1 MAVEAEAGSSEPP
14 SPTRDEEGGH
24 TRRRGGWTA
33 WLVRGGKKRVKLP
46 VSASPGGKGK
56 ESVVDRAVAND
67 ASASSSGCLGR
78 MRARGTLVHLVYV
91 RVSRATSKAW
101 SRKVARWS
109 ANWRK
114 MGPSSNRVSPTRD
127 LMAPAPRRED
137 DDDADDAEDVSP
149 VRPFDH
155 RAIVALSP
163 QGGSPPL
170 IFGGAATTPRG
181 VRTDDR
187 ANDGE
192 TDERI
197 SGRTT
202 TTTTPTPPQQTPRGG
217 FQTPR
222 GTHVAMAS
230 LASGGGIGRRTLG
243 GGGNAST
250 SKKPMS
256 TQSNKPMRH
265 RGHQV
270 GAKYLSP
277 NPPTHEV
284 YSDSDSDG
292 DDKENKYAN
301 GVNLNP
307 GMRGN
312 KTPVGFRLYDGL
324 RSRTASSNQFPEN
337 DEDEVPTVSPI
348 AAALA
353 SLPPFVVNRDT
364 HGLPGTD
371 ERRRLPLS
379 ERKGT
384 DWSSNSSATK
394 RTPLGDKS
402 LIRATSGSSL
412 AILRAATPSSSCG
425 PVHTP
430 SSRQGLVSPTT
441 SQPRGDEV
449 REMELFVAL
458 EELVSSH

>member
-1 MAVEAEAGSSEPP
+1 MSGAMAVEAEAGSSEPP
-14 SPTRDEEGGH
+14 SLDRDEEGG
-24 TRRRGGWTA
+24 RELRRGGWTA

-78 MRARGTLVHLVYV
+78 MRARGTLVRLVYV

-101 SRKVARWS
+101 HRKVARWS

-114 MGPSSNRVSPTRD
+114 MGTSSNRVSPTRD
-127 LMAPAPRRED
+127 LMGEASIRR

-155 RAIVALSP
+155 MAIVALSP

-170 IFGGAATTPRG
+170 IFGGTATTPVRP
-181 VRTDDR
+181 RTDDR

-197 SGRTT
+197 SGRT

-243 GGGNAST
+243 GEEIAST
-250 SKKPMS
+250 SKKPVS

-265 RGHQV
+265 R

-292 DDKENKYAN
+292 DDKENIYAN

-307 GMRGN
+307 NTRGN

-337 DEDEVPTVSPI
+337 DDDEVPTVSPI

-371 ERRRLPLS
+371 LPRRLPLS

-384 DWSSNSSATK
+384 DWSSYDSATK

-412 AILRAATPSSSCG
+412 AILRAATPSSCG

-430 SSRQGLVSPTT
+430 SSRQSLVSPTT

>member
-14 SPTRDEEGGH
+14 SIDRDEEGG
-24 TRRRGGWTA
+24 RELRRGGWTA

-78 MRARGTLVHLVYV
+78 MRARGTLVRLVYV

-101 SRKVARWS
+101 HRKVARWS

-114 MGPSSNRVSPTRD
+114 MGTSSNRVSPTRD
-127 LMAPAPRRED
+127 LMGEASTRREY
-137 DDDADDAEDVSP
+137 DDDAEDAEDVSP

-197 SGRTT
+197 SELTMT
-202 TTTTPTPPQQTPRGG
+202 SPTPPQQTTAIG

-243 GGGNAST
+243 GEEIAST
-250 SKKPMS
+250 SKKPVS

-265 RGHQV
+265 R

-292 DDKENKYAN
+292 DDKENIYAN

-307 GMRGN
+307 NTRGN

-337 DEDEVPTVSPI
+337 DDDEVPTVSPI

-353 SLPPFVVNRDT
+353 SLPPFVVNHDT

-371 ERRRLPLS
+371 LPRRLPLS

-384 DWSSNSSATK
+384 DWSSDNSATK

-412 AILRAATPSSSCG
+412 AILRAATPSSACG
-425 PVHTP
+425 PAHTP

>member
-1 MAVEAEAGSSEPP
+1 MGEASI
-14 SPTRDEEGGH
+14 
-24 TRRRGGWTA
+24 RR
-33 WLVRGGKKRVKLP
+33 
-46 VSASPGGKGK
+46 
-56 ESVVDRAVAND
+56 
-67 ASASSSGCLGR
+67 
-78 MRARGTLVHLVYV
+78 
-91 RVSRATSKAW
+91 
-101 SRKVARWS
+101 
-109 ANWRK
+109 
-114 MGPSSNRVSPTRD
+114 
-127 LMAPAPRRED
+127 

-155 RAIVALSP
+155 MAIVALSP

-170 IFGGAATTPRG
+170 IFGGTATTPVRP
-181 VRTDDR
+181 RTDDR

-197 SGRTT
+197 SGRT

-243 GGGNAST
+243 GIDAST
-250 SKKPMS
+250 SKKPVS

-265 RGHQV
+265 R

-292 DDKENKYAN
+292 DDKENIYAN
-301 GVNLNP
+301 GVNLNLVN
-307 GMRGN
+307 RGN

-324 RSRTASSNQFPEN
+324 RSRTASSKQFLEN
-337 DEDEVPTVSPI
+337 DDDHVATVSPI

-353 SLPPFVVNRDT
+353 SLPPFVVNHDT

-371 ERRRLPLS
+371 LPRRLPLS

-384 DWSSNSSATK
+384 DWSSNHSATK

-412 AILRAATPSSSCG
+412 AILRAATPSSCG

-430 SSRQGLVSPTT
+430 SSRQSLVSPTT

>member
-14 SPTRDEEGGH
+14 SIDRDEEGG
-24 TRRRGGWTA
+24 RELRRGGWTA

-78 MRARGTLVHLVYV
+78 MRAHGTLVRLVYV

-101 SRKVARWS
+101 YRKVARWS

-114 MGPSSNRVSPTRD
+114 MGTSSNRVSPTRD
-127 LMAPAPRRED
+127 LMGEASTRREY
-137 DDDADDAEDVSP
+137 DDDAEDAEDVSP

-202 TTTTPTPPQQTPRGG
+202 TTTPTPPQQTPRGG

-243 GGGNAST
+243 GIDAST
-250 SKKPMS
+250 SKKPVS

-265 RGHQV
+265 R

-292 DDKENKYAN
+292 DDKENIYAN
-301 GVNLNP
+301 GVNLNLVN
-307 GMRGN
+307 RGN

-324 RSRTASSNQFPEN
+324 RSRTASSKQLLEN
-337 DEDEVPTVSPI
+337 DDDHVATVSPI

-353 SLPPFVVNRDT
+353 SLPPFVVNHDT

-371 ERRRLPLS
+371 LPRRLPLS

-384 DWSSNSSATK
+384 DWSSNHSATK

-412 AILRAATPSSSCG
+412 AILRAATPSSCG

-430 SSRQGLVSPTT
+430 SSRQSLVSPTT

>member
-14 SPTRDEEGGH
+14 SIDRDEEGG
-24 TRRRGGWTA
+24 RELRRGGWTA

-78 MRARGTLVHLVYV
+78 MRARGTLVRLVYV
-91 RVSRATSKAW
+91 CVSRATSKAW

-114 MGPSSNRVSPTRD
+114 MGTSSNRVSPTRD
-127 LMAPAPRRED
+127 LMGEASTRREY
-137 DDDADDAEDVSP
+137 DDDAEDAEDVSP

-202 TTTTPTPPQQTPRGG
+202 TTTPTPPQQTPRGG

-243 GGGNAST
+243 GIDAST
-250 SKKPMS
+250 SKKPVS

-265 RGHQV
+265 R

-292 DDKENKYAN
+292 DDKENA
-301 GVNLNP
+301 GVNP
-307 GMRGN
+307 MRGN

-337 DEDEVPTVSPI
+337 DDDEVPTVSPI

-371 ERRRLPLS
+371 LPRRLPLS

-384 DWSSNSSATK
+384 DWSSDNSATK

-412 AILRAATPSSSCG
+412 AILRAATPSSCG

-430 SSRQGLVSPTT
+430 SSRQSLVSPTT

>member
-1 MAVEAEAGSSEPP
+1 MSGAMAVEAEAGSSEPP

-78 MRARGTLVHLVYV
+78 MRARRTLVRLVYV
-91 RVSRATSKAW
+91 RVTRATSKAW

-114 MGPSSNRVSPTRD
+114 MGTPSNRVSPTRD
-127 LMAPAPRRED
+127 VMGETAPRRED

-170 IFGGAATTPRG
+170 IFGGTATTPRG
-181 VRTDDR
+181 GRTDGR
-187 ANDGE
+187 TNDGE
-192 TDERI
+192 AELISER
-197 SGRTT
+197 TM
-202 TTTTPTPPQQTPRGG
+202 TTPGAVQQTPRGG

-243 GGGNAST
+243 GGDAST

-265 RGHQV
+265 RG
-270 GAKYLSP
+270 AKYLSP
-277 NPPTHEV
+277 NPATHEV

-301 GVNLNP
+301 GVNPNT
-307 GMRGN
+307 RGN

-324 RSRTASSNQFPEN
+324 RSRTASSKQFLEN
-337 DEDEVPTVSPI
+337 DDYHVATVSPI

-371 ERRRLPLS
+371 ERRLPLS

-412 AILRAATPSSSCG
+412 AILRAATPSSCG

>member
-1 MAVEAEAGSSEPP
+1 MSGAMAVEAEAGSSEPP

-56 ESVVDRAVAND
+56 ESVVDRAVAKD

-78 MRARGTLVHLVYV
+78 MRAHGTLVRLVYV

-114 MGPSSNRVSPTRD
+114 MGTSSNRVSPTRD

-243 GGGNAST
+243 GEEIAST
-250 SKKPMS
+250 SKKPVS

-265 RGHQV
+265 R

-301 GVNLNP
+301 GVNPNT
-307 GMRGN
+307 RGN

-337 DEDEVPTVSPI
+337 DDDEVPTVSPI

-353 SLPPFVVNRDT
+353 SLPPFVVNRE
-364 HGLPGTD
+364 HGTD
-371 ERRRLPLS
+371 ERRLPLS
-379 ERKGT
+379 ERKET
-384 DWSSNSSATK
+384 YSATK

-412 AILRAATPSSSCG
+412 AILRAATPSSCG

-430 SSRQGLVSPTT
+430 SSRQSLVSPTT

>member
-1 MAVEAEAGSSEPP
+1 MSGAMAVEAEAGSSEPP

-56 ESVVDRAVAND
+56 ESVVDRAVAKD

-78 MRARGTLVHLVYV
+78 MRARRTLVRLVYV
-91 RVSRATSKAW
+91 RVTRATSKAW

-114 MGPSSNRVSPTRD
+114 MGTPSNRVSPTRD
-127 LMAPAPRRED
+127 VMGETAPRRED

-181 VRTDDR
+181 GRTDGR
-187 ANDGE
+187 TNDGE
-192 TDERI
+192 AELISER
-197 SGRTT
+197 TM
-202 TTTTPTPPQQTPRGG
+202 TTPGAVQQTPRGG

-243 GGGNAST
+243 GGDAST

-265 RGHQV
+265 RG
-270 GAKYLSP
+270 AKYLSP
-277 NPPTHEV
+277 NPATHEV

-301 GVNLNP
+301 GVNPNT
-307 GMRGN
+307 RGN

-337 DEDEVPTVSPI
+337 NDDEVATVSPI

-353 SLPPFVVNRDT
+353 SLPPFVVNRE
-364 HGLPGTD
+364 HGTD
-371 ERRRLPLS
+371 ERRLPLS
-379 ERKGT
+379 ERKET
-384 DWSSNSSATK
+384 YSATK

-412 AILRAATPSSSCG
+412 AILRAATPSSCG

>member
-14 SPTRDEEGGH
+14 SLDRDEEGGH
-24 TRRRGGWTA
+24 TRGRGGWTA

-78 MRARGTLVHLVYV
+78 MRARGTILRLVCV

-127 LMAPAPRRED
+127 LMGEASTRRED

-163 QGGSPPL
+163 QGGSPPI

-181 VRTDDR
+181 PRTDDR
-187 ANDGE
+187 TNDGE

-202 TTTTPTPPQQTPRGG
+202 TTTTPGAVQQTPRGG

-243 GGGNAST
+243 GIDAST

-256 TQSNKPMRH
+256 TQSNKPTRH
-265 RGHQV
+265 R

-277 NPPTHEV
+277 NPPTHKV

-292 DDKENKYAN
+292 DDKENTYAN
-301 GVNLNP
+301 GVNLNLNT
-307 GMRGN
+307 RGN

-337 DEDEVPTVSPI
+337 DDDEVPTVSPI

-371 ERRRLPLS
+371 LPRRLPLS

-412 AILRAATPSSSCG
+412 AILRAATPSSACG
-425 PVHTP
+425 PAHTP

>member
-1 MAVEAEAGSSEPP
+1 MSGAMAVEAEAGSSDPP

-56 ESVVDRAVAND
+56 ESAVDRAVAKD

-78 MRARGTLVHLVYV
+78 MRAHGTLVRLVYV

-101 SRKVARWS
+101 HRKVARWS

-114 MGPSSNRVSPTRD
+114 MGTPSNRVSPTRD
-127 LMAPAPRRED
+127 LMGETAPRRED
-137 DDDADDAEDVSP
+137 DDADDADDAEDVSP

-155 RAIVALSP
+155 MAIVALSP

-181 VRTDDR
+181 ARTDDR

-202 TTTTPTPPQQTPRGG
+202 TTPGAVQQTPRGG

-243 GGGNAST
+243 GIDAST

-277 NPPTHEV
+277 NPPNHEV

-292 DDKENKYAN
+292 DKENA
-301 GVNLNP
+301 GVTP
-307 GMRGN
+307 MRGN

-337 DEDEVPTVSPI
+337 DDDEVPTVSPI

-371 ERRRLPLS
+371 SLPRLPLS

-384 DWSSNSSATK
+384 DWSSNDSATK

-425 PVHTP
+425 PVLTP

-441 SQPRGDEV
+441 SQPRERDEV

>member
-1 MAVEAEAGSSEPP
+1 MSGAMAVEAEAGSSEPP

-56 ESVVDRAVAND
+56 ESVVDRAGAND

-78 MRARGTLVHLVYV
+78 MRARGTLVRLVYV

-101 SRKVARWS
+101 HRKVARWS

-114 MGPSSNRVSPTRD
+114 MGTSSNRVSPTRD
-127 LMAPAPRRED
+127 LMGEASTRRED

-163 QGGSPPL
+163 QGGSPPI

-181 VRTDDR
+181 ARTDDR
-187 ANDGE
+187 TNDGE

-202 TTTTPTPPQQTPRGG
+202 TTTTPGAVQQTPRGG

-243 GGGNAST
+243 GIDAST

-256 TQSNKPMRH
+256 TQSNKPTRH
-265 RGHQV
+265 R

-277 NPPTHEV
+277 NPPTHKV

-292 DDKENKYAN
+292 DDKENTYAN
-301 GVNLNP
+301 GVNLNLNT
-307 GMRGN
+307 RGN

-371 ERRRLPLS
+371 LPRRLPLS

-412 AILRAATPSSSCG
+412 AILRAATPSSCG
-425 PVHTP
+425 PVNSM
-430 SSRQGLVSPTT
+430 SSQRTVSPTT

>member
-1 MAVEAEAGSSEPP
+1 MSGAMAVEAEAGSSEPP

-56 ESVVDRAVAND
+56 ESVVDRAVAKD

-78 MRARGTLVHLVYV
+78 MRARRTLVRLVYV
-91 RVSRATSKAW
+91 RVTRATSKAW

-114 MGPSSNRVSPTRD
+114 MGTPSNRVSPTRD
-127 LMAPAPRRED
+127 VMGETAPRRED

-181 VRTDDR
+181 GRTDGR
-187 ANDGE
+187 TNDGE
-192 TDERI
+192 AELISER
-197 SGRTT
+197 TM
-202 TTTTPTPPQQTPRGG
+202 TTPGAVQQTPRGG

-243 GGGNAST
+243 GGDAST

-265 RGHQV
+265 RG
-270 GAKYLSP
+270 AKYLSP
-277 NPPTHEV
+277 NPATHEV

-301 GVNLNP
+301 GVNPNT
-307 GMRGN
+307 RGN

-324 RSRTASSNQFPEN
+324 RSRTASSNQFLEN
-337 DEDEVPTVSPI
+337 DDDEVATVSPI

-353 SLPPFVVNRDT
+353 SLPPFVVNRE
-364 HGLPGTD
+364 HGTD
-371 ERRRLPLS
+371 ERRLPLS
-379 ERKGT
+379 ERKET
-384 DWSSNSSATK
+384 YSATK

-412 AILRAATPSSSCG
+412 AILRAATPSSCG

>member
-1 MAVEAEAGSSEPP
+1 M
-14 SPTRDEEGGH
+14 
-24 TRRRGGWTA
+24 
-33 WLVRGGKKRVKLP
+33 KLP

-101 SRKVARWS
+101 HRKVARWS

-114 MGPSSNRVSPTRD
+114 MGTSSNRVSPTRD
-127 LMAPAPRRED
+127 LMGEASTRREY
-137 DDDADDAEDVSP
+137 DDDAEDAEDVSP

-202 TTTTPTPPQQTPRGG
+202 TTTPTPPQQTPRGG

-243 GGGNAST
+243 GIDAST
-250 SKKPMS
+250 SKKPVS

-265 RGHQV
+265 R

-292 DDKENKYAN
+292 DDKENIYAN

-307 GMRGN
+307 NTRGN

-337 DEDEVPTVSPI
+337 DDDEVPTVSPI

-371 ERRRLPLS
+371 LPRRLPLS

-412 AILRAATPSSSCG
+412 AILRAATPSSACG
-425 PVHTP
+425 PAHTP

>member
-1 MAVEAEAGSSEPP
+1 MSGAMAVEAEAGSSEPP

-56 ESVVDRAVAND
+56 ESVVDRAVAKD
-67 ASASSSGCLGR
+67 ASASSSGGLGR
-78 MRARGTLVHLVYV
+78 MRARRTLVRLVYV
-91 RVSRATSKAW
+91 RVTRATSKAW

-114 MGPSSNRVSPTRD
+114 MGTSSNRVSPTRD
-127 LMAPAPRRED
+127 VMGETAPRRED

-181 VRTDDR
+181 GRTDGR
-187 ANDGE
+187 TNDGE
-192 TDERI
+192 AELISER
-197 SGRTT
+197 TM
-202 TTTTPTPPQQTPRGG
+202 TTPGAVQQTPRGG

-243 GGGNAST
+243 GGDAST

-265 RGHQV
+265 RG
-270 GAKYLSP
+270 AKYLSP
-277 NPPTHEV
+277 NPATHEV

-301 GVNLNP
+301 GVNPNT
-307 GMRGN
+307 RGN

-324 RSRTASSNQFPEN
+324 RSRTASSNQFLEN
-337 DEDEVPTVSPI
+337 DDDEVATVPPI

-353 SLPPFVVNRDT
+353 SLPPFVVNRE
-364 HGLPGTD
+364 HGTD
-371 ERRRLPLS
+371 ERRLPLS
-379 ERKGT
+379 ERKET
-384 DWSSNSSATK
+384 YSATK

-412 AILRAATPSSSCG
+412 AILRAATPSSCG

>member
-1 MAVEAEAGSSEPP
+1 MSGAMAVEAEAGSSEPP
-14 SPTRDEEGGH
+14 SLDRDEEGG
-24 TRRRGGWTA
+24 RELRRGGWTA

-78 MRARGTLVHLVYV
+78 MRARGTLVRLVYV

-101 SRKVARWS
+101 HRKVARWS

-114 MGPSSNRVSPTRD
+114 MGTSSNRVSPTRD
-127 LMAPAPRRED
+127 LMGEASTRREY
-137 DDDADDAEDVSP
+137 DDDAEDAEDVSP

-155 RAIVALSP
+155 MAIVALSP

-181 VRTDDR
+181 GRTDGR
-187 ANDGE
+187 TNDGE
-192 TDERI
+192 AELISER
-197 SGRTT
+197 TM
-202 TTTTPTPPQQTPRGG
+202 TTPGAVQQTPRGG

-243 GGGNAST
+243 GGDAST

-265 RGHQV
+265 RG
-270 GAKYLSP
+270 AKYLSP
-277 NPPTHEV
+277 NPATHEV

-292 DDKENKYAN
+292 DDKENIYAN

-307 GMRGN
+307 NTRGN

-337 DEDEVPTVSPI
+337 DDDEVPTVSPI

-371 ERRRLPLS
+371 LPRRLPLS

-384 DWSSNSSATK
+384 DWSSNNSATK

-412 AILRAATPSSSCG
+412 AILRAATPSSCG

>member
-14 SPTRDEEGGH
+14 SLDRDEEGGH

-78 MRARGTLVHLVYV
+78 MRARGTLVRLVYV

-101 SRKVARWS
+101 HRKVARWS

-114 MGPSSNRVSPTRD
+114 MGTSSNRVSPTRD
-127 LMAPAPRRED
+127 LMGEASTRRED

-170 IFGGAATTPRG
+170 IFGGTATTPVRP
-181 VRTDDR
+181 RTDDR

-197 SGRTT
+197 SGRT

-243 GGGNAST
+243 GEEIAST

-292 DDKENKYAN
+292 DDKENIYAN
-301 GVNLNP
+301 GANP
-307 GMRGN
+307 NTRGN

-337 DEDEVPTVSPI
+337 DDDEVPTVSPI

-371 ERRRLPLS
+371 LPRRLPLS

-384 DWSSNSSATK
+384 DWSSYDSATK

-430 SSRQGLVSPTT
+430 SSRQGFVSPTT

>member
-1 MAVEAEAGSSEPP
+1 MSGAMAVEAEAGSSDPP

-56 ESVVDRAVAND
+56 ESAVDRAVAKD

-78 MRARGTLVHLVYV
+78 MRAHGTLVRLVYV

-101 SRKVARWS
+101 HRKVARWS

-114 MGPSSNRVSPTRD
+114 MGTPSNRVSPTRD
-127 LMAPAPRRED
+127 LMGETAPRRED

-181 VRTDDR
+181 ARTDDR

-202 TTTTPTPPQQTPRGG
+202 TTPGAVQQTPRGG

-243 GGGNAST
+243 GIDAST

-265 RGHQV
+265 RGIKS
-270 GAKYLSP
+270 AP
-277 NPPTHEV
+277 NTSHRTRPTTK
-284 YSDSDSDG
+284 S
-292 DDKENKYAN
+292 
-301 GVNLNP
+301 
-307 GMRGN
+307 
-312 KTPVGFRLYDGL
+312 TPT
-324 RSRTASSNQFPEN
+324 RT
-337 DEDEVPTVSPI
+337 PTVT
-348 AAALA
+348 
-353 SLPPFVVNRDT
+353 RRT
-364 HGLPGTD
+364 RGL
-371 ERRRLPLS
+371 LL
-379 ERKGT
+379 
-384 DWSSNSSATK
+384 
-394 RTPLGDKS
+394 
-402 LIRATSGSSL
+402 
-412 AILRAATPSSSCG
+412 
-425 PVHTP
+425 
-430 SSRQGLVSPTT
+430 
-441 SQPRGDEV
+441 
-449 REMELFVAL
+449 
-458 EELVSSH
+458 